1 MTGESFIL
9 DSLAI
14 YMQSFQLNKN
24 YLTRIL
30 LKPMIP

>member
-14 YMQSFQLNKN
+14 YMQSFQLNKIT
-24 YLTRIL
+24 YETFS
-30 LKPMIP
+30 